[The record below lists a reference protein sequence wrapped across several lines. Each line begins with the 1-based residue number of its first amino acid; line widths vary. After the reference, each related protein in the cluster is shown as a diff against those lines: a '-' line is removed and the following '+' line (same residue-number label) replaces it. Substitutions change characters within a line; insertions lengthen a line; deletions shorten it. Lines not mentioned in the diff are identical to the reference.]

1 MSDLLFEM
9 LIPRRPVSHQAKNR
23 ENLQAWK
30 DYVYGRAR
38 IDWIGGTPIATQGL
52 RLMLVYLCNDFPAD
66 IDNIIKPIQ
75 DALVGVVYADD
86 SLISDVDSHRRFLS
100 DAIDVTNLPPL
111 LVEGVRLG
119 EECIYIRV
127 SLADNLEVYI

>member
-1 MSDLLFEM
+1 MSRLLFEI
-9 LIPRRPVSHQAKNR
+9 LIPKRPVSHQAKNR

-30 DYVYGRAR
+30 DYIYGRAR
-38 IDWIGGTPIATQGL
+38 NEWSGGTPYTKVGL
-52 RLMLVYLCNDFPAD
+52 RLTLVYLCDDSPAD

-100 DAIDVTNLPPL
+100 DAIDLTNLPPL
-111 LVEGVRLG
+111 LIKGIRLG
-119 EECIYIRV
+119 EECIYVRV
-127 SLADNLEVYI
+127 CLAENLEAYL

>member
-86 SLISDVDSHRRFLS
+86 SLISDVIEQMWFPVRKGNR
-100 DAIDVTNLPPL
+100 TNNKELPDK
-111 LVEGVRLG
+111 R
-119 EECIYIRV
+119 
-127 SLADNLEVYI
+127 